1 MRKDAVQARGDL
13 RALGYVHTSHD
24 TSGHEV
30 WTHQR
35 GAQVKLS
42 LTPSDV
48 NAHIQAVRSA
58 RQQLGLKPAAAATK
72 RRPAAERRA
81 EAQRARNLARQA
93 EQRARDQEAATRTE
107 AARRVTESLAR
118 DAELTALTTRIR
130 DLTAAL
136 RRCQTPQA
144 RREIELQVIPLVQ
157 QRQAMLG
164 VVRAAA

>member
-1 MRKDAVQARGDL
+1 MRKDAVQARD
-13 RALGYVHTSHD
+13 RIEALGYVLASHD
-24 TSGHEV
+24 ASGHEV
-30 WTHQR
+30 YVHPH

-42 LTPSDV
+42 LTPSDG
-48 NAHIQAVRSA
+48 NASVQAIRSA
-58 RQQLGLKPAAAATK
+58 HQQLGLKPPAAASK
-72 RRPAAERRA
+72 RRPAWERKA
-81 EAQRARNLARQA
+81 EADRARRVARQA

-164 VVRAAA
+164 TVRVAA